1 MPYFNFS
8 SHSEFEDKL
17 LLRLIKIATHEL
29 GHMFG
34 LGHCIFYQCLMMGT
48 MSMEQTDRNPVY
60 FCPVCYRKLWKC
72 LKFDHIKRY

>member
-1 MPYFNFS
+1 MPDFNFS
-8 SHSEFEDKL
+8 SQSEFEDKL